1 VFFRGTVSPVATPG
15 ETVTLCDSCGAPA
28 DDRHVRE
35 RIERLELA
43 TRLRPVHIQVLLL
56 DAAPPPRP
64 EDYFYRVVKNRS
76 VRSADARNYFDELIA
91 CSGTNAAG
99 EIGEEAAL
107 EAFQRRGLFL
117 AYAVEC
123 PVRDDAALANAVGRV
138 APTLLK
144 RLQISY
150 RPKYVAV
157 LSESLQGLIPVL
169 HDAGWADHLILDD
182 GKPFASPFRSLA
194 AGLKMAAQ
202 SGT

>member
-1 VFFRGTVSPVATPG
+1 VNH
-15 ETVTLCDSCGAPA
+15 CDSCGAPA

-64 EDYFYRVVKNRS
+64 EDYFYRVAGNRS
-76 VRSADARNYFDELIA
+76 ARSADARNHFDELIA

-99 EIGEEAAL
+99 EIDEEAAL

-123 PVRDDAALANAVGRV
+123 PVKDDAALANAVGRV
-138 APTLLK
+138 VPTLLK
-144 RLQISY
+144 RLQLSY
-150 RPKYVAV
+150 RPKYVAI

-169 HDAGWADHLILDD
+169 QEAGWADRLVLDE
-182 GKPFASPFRSLA
+182 GRPFASPFQSLA
-194 AGLKMAAQ
+194 AGLIMAAQ

>member
-1 VFFRGTVSPVATPG
+1 M
-15 ETVTLCDSCGAPA
+15 TLCDSCGAPA

-64 EDYFYRVVKNRS
+64 EDYFYRAAQDRS
-76 VRSADARNYFDELIA
+76 VRSEGARNYFDELIA
-91 CSGTNAAG
+91 SPGTAAAG
-99 EIGEEAAL
+99 EIGEEVAL
-107 EAFQRRGLFL
+107 EGFQRRGLFL

-123 PVRDDAALANAVGRV
+123 PVQDNAALAHAVGRV
-138 APTLLK
+138 VPTVLK

-150 RPKYVAV
+150 RPKCVAV

-169 HDAGWADHLILDD
+169 QDAGWADSLILDE
-182 GKPFASPFRSLA
+182 GRPFASPFRGLA
-194 AGLKMAAQ
+194 AGLKKALQ
-202 SGT
+202 PVQHP

>member
-1 VFFRGTVSPVATPG
+1 MTF
-15 ETVTLCDSCGAPA
+15 CDSCGAPA

-56 DAAPPPRP
+56 DATPPARP
-64 EDYFYRVVKNRS
+64 EDYFYRIAKDRS
-76 VRSADARNYFDELIA
+76 VRSADARNYFDGLIA

-123 PVRDDAALANAVGRV
+123 PVSDDATLAGAMERV

-150 RPKYVAV
+150 RPKYVAL
-157 LSESLQGLIPVL
+157 LSESLHGIIPVL
-169 HDAGWADHLILDD
+169 RDAGWADRLILDEGKD
-182 GKPFASPFRSLA
+182 GGKPFASPFQSLG
-194 AGLKMAAQ
+194 AGLKKALQ
-202 SGT
+202 PVQQP

>member
-1 VFFRGTVSPVATPG
+1 M
-15 ETVTLCDSCGAPA
+15 TLCDSCGAPA

-35 RIERLELA
+35 RVERLELA

-64 EDYFYRVVKNRS
+64 EDYFYRAAKDRS
-76 VRSADARNYFDELIA
+76 VRSEGARNDFDELIA

-99 EIGEEAAL
+99 EIGEEVAL
-107 EAFQRRGLFL
+107 EGFQRRGLFL

-123 PVRDDAALANAVGRV
+123 PVQDNAALAHAVGRV
-138 APTLLK
+138 VPTLLK

-169 HDAGWADHLILDD
+169 QDAGWADRLILDE
-182 GKPFASPFRSLA
+182 GRPFASPFRGLA
-194 AGLKMAAQ
+194 AGLKKALQ
-202 SGT
+202 PVQHP

>member
-1 VFFRGTVSPVATPG
+1 MTF
-15 ETVTLCDSCGAPA
+15 CDSCGAPA

-56 DAAPPPRP
+56 DATPPARP
-64 EDYFYRVVKNRS
+64 EDYFYRIAKDRS
-76 VRSADARNYFDELIA
+76 VRSADARNYFDGLIA

-123 PVRDDAALANAVGRV
+123 PVSDDATLAGAMERV

-169 HDAGWADHLILDD
+169 QDAGWADSLILDE
-182 GKPFASPFRSLA
+182 GRLFASPFRSLA
-194 AGLKMAAQ
+194 TGLKKALQ
-202 SGT
+202 PVQQP

>member
-1 VFFRGTVSPVATPG
+1 
-15 ETVTLCDSCGAPA
+15 VTLCDSCGARA

-43 TRLRPVHIQVLLL
+43 TRLRPFLFQVLLL

-64 EDYFYRVVKNRS
+64 EDYFYRAAKDRS
-76 VRSADARNYFDELIA
+76 VRSKDPRNYFDELIA
-91 CSGTNAAG
+91 SSGTNDAG

-123 PVRDDAALANAVGRV
+123 PVQDDAALASAIGRA

-157 LSESLQGLIPVL
+157 LSECLQGLIPVL
-169 HDAGWADHLILDD
+169 QGAGWADRLILDEGKD
-182 GKPFASPFRSLA
+182 GGKPFASPFQSLA
-194 AGLKMAAQ
+194 AGLRKAAQ

>member
-1 VFFRGTVSPVATPG
+1 M
-15 ETVTLCDSCGAPA
+15 TLCDSCGAPP

-56 DAAPPPRP
+56 DAAPPTRA
-64 EDYFYRVVKNRS
+64 EDYFYHAAKDRS

-91 CSGTNAAG
+91 CSGSNTAG

-107 EAFQRRGLFL
+107 EAFQRRGFFL

-123 PVRDDAALANAVGRV
+123 PVQDNAALANAVGRV
-138 APTLLK
+138 VPTLLK

-157 LSESLQGLIPVL
+157 LSESLQGLVPVL
-169 HDAGWADHLILDD
+169 QDAGWADCLILDEGKDD
-182 GKPFASPFRSLA
+182 GKPFVSPFQGFA
-194 AGLKMAAQ
+194 AGLKKALQ
-202 SGT
+202 PVQHP